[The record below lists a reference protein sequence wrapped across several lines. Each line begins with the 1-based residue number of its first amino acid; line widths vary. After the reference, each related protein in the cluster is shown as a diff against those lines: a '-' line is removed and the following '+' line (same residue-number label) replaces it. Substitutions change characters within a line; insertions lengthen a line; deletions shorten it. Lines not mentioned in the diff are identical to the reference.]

1 MAVLYVKEQGAYLQ
15 KRSQRILI
23 TKNQQ
28 TLFELPMDRIDS
40 IAMIGNVQITAQALH
55 ALMEEEIDITHF
67 SMSGKC
73 LGRTVTDTSK
83 NIFLRLAQYDLY
95 QNQTKRLDIAKRIVA
110 NKIENQMEILRLFRW
125 NSCDTVWR
133 EELAQLKRLQMKV
146 EYVENNGQ
154 LMGLEGKAS
163 SLYFSAYGR
172 MFRCRFTFPG
182 RNKRPPRD
190 PINVILSLGYT
201 FLTKEVTAALEA
213 ESFEMYLGFLH
224 GIRYGR
230 KSLALDMMEEF
241 RQPVIDRMTLR
252 LFNKSMLQELDFTI
266 EEDSVTLNEDGF
278 CKFCRAFERWMTD
291 PEVKSGEEN
300 YRALIRGQAKALKQA
315 VQHKEVYEPYCLN
328 KKISM

>member
-23 TKNQQ
+23 TKKQQ

-95 QNQTKRLDIAKRIVA
+95 QNQTKRLDMAKRIVA

-125 NSCDTVWR
+125 NSCDTEWR

-146 EYVENNGQ
+146 
-154 LMGLEGKAS
+154 
-163 SLYFSAYGR
+163 
-172 MFRCRFTFPG
+172 
-182 RNKRPPRD
+182 
-190 PINVILSLGYT
+190 
-201 FLTKEVTAALEA
+201 LTKEVTAALEA

-230 KSLALDMMEEF
+230 KSLALDMVEEF

-278 CKFCRAFERWMTD
+278 FKFCRSFERWMTD

-300 YRALIRGQAKALKQA
+300 YRALIRSQAKALKQA

>member
-23 TKNQQ
+23 TKKQQ

-40 IAMIGNVQITAQALH
+40 IAMIGNVQITAQALQ
-55 ALMEEEIDITHF
+55 ALMEEENDITHF
-67 SMSGKC
+67 SMSGQC

-95 QNQTKRLDIAKRIVA
+95 QNQTKRLDMAKRIVA

-125 NSCDTVWR
+125 NSCDTEWR

-146 EYVENNGQ
+146 
-154 LMGLEGKAS
+154 
-163 SLYFSAYGR
+163 
-172 MFRCRFTFPG
+172 
-182 RNKRPPRD
+182 
-190 PINVILSLGYT
+190 
-201 FLTKEVTAALEA
+201 LTKEVTAALEA

-230 KSLALDMMEEF
+230 KSLALDMVEEF

-278 CKFCRAFERWMTD
+278 FKFCRSFERWMTD

-300 YRALIRGQAKALKQA
+300 YRALIRSQAKALKQA

>member
-23 TKNQQ
+23 TKKQQ

-95 QNQTKRLDIAKRIVA
+95 QNQTKRLDMAKRIVA

-125 NSCDTVWR
+125 NSCDTEWR

-146 EYVENNGQ
+146 
-154 LMGLEGKAS
+154 
-163 SLYFSAYGR
+163 
-172 MFRCRFTFPG
+172 
-182 RNKRPPRD
+182 
-190 PINVILSLGYT
+190 
-201 FLTKEVTAALEA
+201 LTKEVTAALEA

-230 KSLALDMMEEF
+230 KSLALDMVEEF

-278 CKFCRAFERWMTD
+278 FKFCRSFERWMTD
-291 PEVKSGEEN
+291 PEVKSGGKLSGIDPES
-300 YRALIRGQAKALKQA
+300 GQSTETSCTA
-315 VQHKEVYEPYCLN
+315 
-328 KKISM
+328 